1 MRRGKIFSTP
11 CILAN
16 SGFLGAYMNEDL
28 FLTWVRSTGLNI
40 SIGIFLL
47 GMLWRLFE
55 IYSLQR
61 KPDLAVPRHR
71 PGASGLHTMFRRSVP
86 PPGMFK
92 RSPVS
97 YAAGYVFHIGLFIIV
112 FLFAQH
118 IKLIQA
124 LTGLSWPALPAQFID
139 ATAVVTLAT
148 LLLVLVERINKPVK
162 RFLSTFDD
170 YAGWAL
176 TFFPVLTGY
185 LASRHLLLPY
195 TGMLGL
201 HILSVELLLI
211 FLPFTKLMHA
221 FTLWGSRWYNGDA
234 NAKKGVP
241 V

>member
-1 MRRGKIFSTP
+1 MD
-11 CILAN
+11 A
-16 SGFLGAYMNEDL
+16 DL

-40 SIGIFLL
+40 SIGIFML

-55 IYSLQR
+55 IYSLGR

-71 PGASGLHTMFRRSVP
+71 AGASGLHTMYRRSVP
-86 PPGMFK
+86 PVGMFK

-97 YAAGYVFHIGLFIIV
+97 YVAGYVFHIGLFIIV

-118 IKLIQA
+118 IKLIQE
-124 LTGLSWPALPAQFID
+124 LTGLSWPALPAPFIG
-139 ATAVVTLAT
+139 ATAVVTLAAMV
-148 LLLVLVERINKPVK
+148 LVLADRINKPVK
-162 RFLSTFDD
+162 RFLSTFED
-170 YAGWAL
+170 YAAWTL
-176 TFFPVLTGY
+176 TFLPVLTGY
-185 LASRHLLLPY
+185 LANQHLLLPY
-195 TGMLGL
+195 TAMLAL
-201 HILSVELLLI
+201 HILSVELLLV